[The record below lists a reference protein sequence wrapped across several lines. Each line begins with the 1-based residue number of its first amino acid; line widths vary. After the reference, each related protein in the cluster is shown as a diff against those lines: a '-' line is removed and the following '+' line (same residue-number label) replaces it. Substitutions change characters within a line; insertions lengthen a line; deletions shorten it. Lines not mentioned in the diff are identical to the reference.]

1 MTTREEI
8 KNLVAYMILS
18 FSNYHPDVDSP
29 MNVVDVFLDLLGDL
43 PLDALK
49 AAVRSCCAEPG
60 RQFAPSA
67 GEIRGAVIK
76 LNAQASGLPSAGEA
90 WGAVVASFERMP
102 GGNMAGGGHNAI
114 LDNPLVVEAVQQMGG
129 YGAIG
134 TDFFDNQV
142 ANRAHFL
149 KLYNAL
155 YEHELST
162 QLQLPVVKA
171 YIEGQREE
179 TKLLEK
185 G

>member
-1 MTTREEI
+1 
-8 KNLVAYMILS
+8 
-18 FSNYHPDVDSP
+18 
-29 MNVVDVFLDLLGDL
+29 
-43 PLDALK
+43 
-49 AAVRSCCAEPG
+49 
-60 RQFAPSA
+60 
-67 GEIRGAVIK
+67 
-76 LNAQASGLPSAGEA
+76 
-90 WGAVVASFERMP
+90 VVASFERMP

-129 YGAIG
+129 YGSIG
-134 TDFFDNQV
+134 ADFFDNQV

-155 YEHELST
+155 YEQELST

-185 G
+185 GE